1 MSPVMAVF
9 TREARLAFAGGGGP
23 AGPAAYFLAA
33 LTLAPLAIGPAGATL
48 AQAGPGVIAFAALLA
63 VLQGAER
70 LHGED
75 VADGTL
81 DLHALSGLALPL
93 IAFARTLGW
102 GLATLWPLPLIGFL
116 GAVSYGLP
124 IAASCMFTGALA
136 CAIPGLAFIA
146 SLAGA
151 LAAGVRR
158 AGLLIALIAAPLMI
172 PLLVFAAAA
181 GREALA
187 GDERALANLLLTA
200 AASLFVM
207 ALSPFA
213 IAGALKARLE

>member
-1 MSPVMAVF
+1 MSALGAVF
-9 TREARLAFAGGGGP
+9 AREARLAFAGGGGP

-33 LTLAPLAIGPAGATL
+33 LTLAPLALGPAGATL
-48 AQAGPGVIAFAALLA
+48 AAAGPGVIAFAALLA

-93 IAFARTLGW
+93 IAFARTAGW
-102 GLATLWPLPLIGFL
+102 GLATLWPLVPVGFIA
-116 GAVSYGLP
+116 GVSYGLSVR
-124 IAASCMFTGALA
+124 AALMLTGALA

-146 SLAGA
+146 SFAGA
-151 LAAGVRR
+151 LAAGVKR

-181 GREALA
+181 GREAHA

-213 IAGALKARLE
+213 IAAALKTRLE

>member
-1 MSPVMAVF
+1 MSALLTLF
-9 TREARLAFAGGGGP
+9 AREARLAFAGGGGP

-33 LTLAPLAIGPAGATL
+33 LTLAPLAIGPSGGTL

-75 VADGTL
+75 VSDGTL
-81 DLHALSGLALPL
+81 DLYALSGLALPM
-93 IAFARTLGW
+93 IAFAKTLGV

-124 IAASCMFTGALA
+124 IPSALFFAGALA

-146 SLAGA
+146 SFAGA
-151 LAAGVRR
+151 LAAGVKR

-181 GREALA
+181 GREAYA
-187 GDERALANLLLTA
+187 GDERALSNLLLTA

-213 IAGALKARLE
+213 IGAALKARLE